1 MKKVFSIAL
10 VSIYLLFNL
19 GISFSIHHCQ
29 SGKVEVSLFSF
40 SLINQ
45 NQESKSCCHHHP
57 KQKHEWECENS
68 FFLLDLSDEQLGV
81 FNSKTFDK
89 KLYPFLFPLV
99 HSTNTVCELIKEA
112 ILIAPPPPNPAI
124 QQIISQQQLLFY
136 A

>member
-19 GISFSIHHCQ
+19 GISFSIHHCK

-45 NQESKSCCHHHP
+45 NQESKSCCHHHTN
-57 KQKHEWECENS
+57 QKHECECENY

-81 FNSKTFDK
+81 FNSKTLDK
-89 KLYPFLFPLV
+89 KLYPFLSPIV
-99 HSTNTVCELIKEA
+99 HPTNTVCELIKEA
-112 ILIAPPPPNPAI
+112 VLIAPPPPNPAI

>member
-40 SLINQ
+40 LLINQ
-45 NQESKSCCHHHP
+45 NQESKSCCHHHTN
-57 KQKHEWECENS
+57 QKHECECENS
-68 FFLLDLSDEQLGV
+68 FLLLDLSDEQLGV
-81 FNSKTFDK
+81 FKSKTLDK
-89 KLYPFLFPLV
+89 KSHLFLTPLAN
-99 HSTNTVCELIKEA
+99 STNKGCELIKEA
-112 ILIAPPPPNPAI
+112 VLIAPPPPSPAT
-124 QQIISQQQLLFY
+124 QKIISQQQLLFY